1 MLLLGSRLIGTSV
14 MSLQTGTKLAVT
26 RLPIIDPANLK
37 ITAYEVDGAML
48 VEKPSFIRIADIR
61 ELSNIGMIV
70 DSNDEFIN
78 LTDVISIKKIYDLGF
93 KLIGLDVIDEIK
105 HKLGKIDDYVVDT
118 DSFIIQKLSV
128 RRGFFKSLS
137 ETGLLINRSQIIEI
151 NDKAIIVRA
160 AAKKLEPIEPPKQ
173 LAYLNPFRSQSP
185 QIENKTL

>member
-93 KLIGLDVIDEIK
+93 KLIGLDVIDEMK

-185 QIENKTL
+185 QIENKTI

>member
-78 LTDVISIKKIYDLGF
+78 LTDVISIKKIYDLDF
-93 KLIGLDVIDEIK
+93 KLIGLDVIDEMK

-185 QIENKTL
+185 QIENKTI

>member
-93 KLIGLDVIDEIK
+93 KLIGLDVIDEMK

-151 NDKAIIVRA
+151 NDKAIIVHA

>member
-93 KLIGLDVIDEIK
+93 KLIGLDVIDEMK